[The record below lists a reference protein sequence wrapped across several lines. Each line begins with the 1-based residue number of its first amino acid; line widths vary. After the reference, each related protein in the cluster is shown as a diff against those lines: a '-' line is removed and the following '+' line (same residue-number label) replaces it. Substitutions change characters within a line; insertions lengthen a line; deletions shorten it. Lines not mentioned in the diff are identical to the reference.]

1 MWTGNNKWR
10 IFMKKMLVGV
20 GLLAAL
26 MLLTLTGCQPEPETI
41 IVTREVEVQGETII
55 ETVEVPVEVPVE
67 VEAEG
72 PIEIAVIV
80 KTGNSS
86 FWQNVQ
92 TGAFAA
98 EAELQELT
106 PGLSVTF
113 LGAQSESNINEQ
125 ISIVES
131 AINRGVEAIVLA
143 PSDVAALVPV
153 VEQANEAG
161 ISVVIIDSALD
172 GPEDNYVSFLA
183 TDNDAAGRACA
194 ERLIDEVVAKTGSD
208 SGEIAIMSYV
218 AGVGSEIG
226 RVGGFT
232 DYIEQNSNLEIVTV
246 QYSNAD
252 MPTALDQTTNVLAA
266 NPNLV
271 GIFGAN
277 EPTAIGMGRA
287 IEQAGLAGEIVAIGF
302 DGNSVLAEMVQNG
315 TLQAIAVQ
323 SSYNM
328 GYLGVMTAY
337 EAAIEGTEVEHFV
350 DTGFVIVD
358 EDNLDSE
365 EAQNVLY

>member
-1 MWTGNNKWR
+1 
-10 IFMKKMLVGV
+10 MKKRMSLLILLIVATLVFSACAP
-20 GLLAAL
+20 AA
-26 MLLTLTGCQPEPETI
+26 PVVEEAPAAEEEEAP
-41 IVTREVEVQGETII
+41 VAEEVNAPAAE
-55 ETVEVPVEVPVE
+55 
-67 VEAEG
+67 EG
-72 PIEIAVIV
+72 PVEIAVIV

-92 TGAFAA
+92 TGSMDAQNDLKAK
-98 EAELQELT
+98 T
-106 PGLSVTF
+106 PKLSVTF

-125 ISIVES
+125 INIVES
-131 AINRGVEAIVLA
+131 AIDRGVKAIVLA

-153 VEQANEAG
+153 VEKAKAAG
-161 ISVVIIDSALD
+161 IPVVIIDSALE
-172 GPEDNYVSFLA
+172 GSEDNYVSFLA

-194 ERLIDEVVAKTGSD
+194 ERLIADVKAKTGSD
-208 SGEIAIMSYV
+208 TGNIAIMSYV

-232 DYIEQNSNLEIVTV
+232 DYIEKNSNLTIVTT

-252 MPTALDQTTNVLAA
+252 MPTALNQTTNVLAA
-266 NPNLV
+266 NPDLV

-277 EPTAIGMGRA
+277 EPTAIGMARA
-287 IEQAGLAGEIVAIGF
+287 IAQAGLAGEIVAIGF
-302 DGNSVLAEMVQNG
+302 DGNSVLADFVRDG

-337 EAAIEGTEVEHFV
+337 QVAIEGKSVEKFV
-350 DTGFVIVD
+350 DTGFLMVD
-358 EDNLDSE
+358 QANIEST
-365 EAQNVLY
+365 EAKNVLY